1 MSIIRVKTKGQVTI
15 PASLRARL
23 GVAEGDLLEARIEG
37 HLITLTPK
45 TLVDKRLAEGLA
57 DIRAGRIKRPF
68 ASADALVASLS
79 RKKTSKRAKKTAPR
93 RK

>member
-57 DIRAGRIKRPF
+57 DIRAGRIKGPF
-68 ASADALVASLS
+68 ASADALVASLR
-79 RKKTSKRAKKTAPR
+79 RKNPSKRAKKTAPR